1 MISAVTRA
9 TLHLFAGLLLV
20 ANGEV
25 SAASWQAA
33 GMSFSDELGGFR
45 LLSASG
51 AGTPDDPVVLV
62 EEITGIRPAILVIRS
77 FRPPTDGGIS
87 TPSRRILTL
96 SLVKIVINRSRVRWS
111 GFDLELRQT
120 RDRPSRYDDGLSF
133 DQLEAID
140 SVIRS
145 DRFDDALQINEPID
159 RIEFDHGVVAPHE
172 QARLAFKILDVNPR
186 PTFYL
191 LQEPVVLLTEDTD
204 ATPPIMLAAQP
215 IPSASASLP

>member
-1 MISAVTRA
+1 MLHILVGFVALAVGGGA
-9 TLHLFAGLLLV
+9 
-20 ANGEV
+20 
-25 SAASWQAA
+25 SAASWEAA
-33 GMSFSDELGGFR
+33 GMSFRDELGGFR

-51 AGTPDDPVVLV
+51 SGTPDDPIVLV
-62 EEITGIRPAILVIRS
+62 EEITAIRPAILVIRS
-77 FRPPTDGGIS
+77 VNPRTEDGIA

-96 SLVKIVINRSRVRWS
+96 SLVKIVINRSRLRWS
-111 GFDLELRQT
+111 GFHLELRQT

-145 DRFDDALQINEPID
+145 DQFDDALQRNEPID
-159 RIEFDHGVVAPHE
+159 RIEFDHGVVAPEE
-172 QARLAFKILDVNPR
+172 QAHLAFKILDVNPR

-204 ATPPIMLAAQP
+204 AVPPIKLASQP
-215 IPSASASLP
+215 APRR